1 MLFSLEGEL
10 RIFVEVTIPS
20 VVPQAQLT
28 DKYPAVGIVIP
39 AVFGC
44 IILSS
49 PSKRDGYDRS
59 KTSITYT

>member
-10 RIFVEVTIPS
+10 KIVSTVAIPS
-20 VVPQAQLT
+20 GVPQAQLP
-28 DKYPAVGIVIP
+28 DKYPTVGIVIP